1 MAKNYLEHEIK
12 VKYIDGVLKKSA
24 DWQWF
29 ITHIEETY
37 DICEIDSMEGF
48 WLQYRNTSEIYTYF
62 IKILESS
69 VRGIKF
75 KNPIVEE
82 LFVIAQY
89 FMGKLSL
96 EGAVDLVVSKNAKI
110 FLLFIWITKLENQTN
125 STEYIIDT
133 RLFLKHNIFKIINI
147 ELLKLEEEGVVKY
160 LKMID
165 IDGFEQVEKCLLDNI
180 QEVDYPANIEVFK
193 QNRSKIISANVF
205 NHTMIELSSDISWE
219 EEYIL
224 NMLKVSIKDHKI
236 IPLSELNGMSNP
248 DTSLWTEEVIQEL
261 QEFFHDEVTDF
272 VIETI
277 AYVTYRKEMSE
288 KVMLE
293 HVRLMLE
300 IIVSANEEINKL
312 RCSSFEIISYLFND
326 KTINRISREVMYIE
340 MIQEFQ
346 KIEKPQN
353 IGVLQKSKIPLSRE
367 QKEALKQF
375 YDEQYKIIDQVSDS
389 SGLINY
395 FENKNAVRTITTNYF
410 KKVSSKFNEFINLDD
425 GVMLLASLFYMY
437 MCFLLRLKNE
447 SASIDKQLLNFEMI
461 RIQNL
466 WEKDYYYRCTGAL
479 HLFENK
485 FEIPKETVADYN
497 ESVLNNILLIAE
509 YCVISKE
516 ADLIESM
523 KSISENPLAHLVTN
537 IHLSEVFP
545 IQELKKENY
554 DRHEIDATLQEI
566 VQNIIE
572 VNSYKFINYVETA
585 TYVKEIH
592 RSSIDKTIFFIGMFH
607 EEKKLYEELQN
618 KITGYPLQIY
628 SEDLILGHVTQLFPI
643 LEKQIRKLA
652 TLLNIFPY
660 KESENEFMLCKD
672 PTSIL
677 REILLEVYKDL
688 GNYENVGDV
697 LFVYNFMYNSNSL
710 NIRNECIHGRK
721 YTQGSELQFAFKVTL
736 CALAIII
743 KRIEII
749 KENTDD

>member
-1 MAKNYLEHEIK
+1 
-12 VKYIDGVLKKSA
+12 
-24 DWQWF
+24 
-29 ITHIEETY
+29 
-37 DICEIDSMEGF
+37 
-48 WLQYRNTSEIYTYF
+48 
-62 IKILESS
+62 
-69 VRGIKF
+69 
-75 KNPIVEE
+75 
-82 LFVIAQY
+82 
-89 FMGKLSL
+89 
-96 EGAVDLVVSKNAKI
+96 
-110 FLLFIWITKLENQTN
+110 
-125 STEYIIDT
+125 
-133 RLFLKHNIFKIINI
+133 HNIFKIINI

-326 KTINRISREVMYIE
+326 KKINRISREVMYIE

-395 FENKNAVRTITTNYF
+395 FENKNA
-410 KKVSSKFNEFINLDD
+410 
-425 GVMLLASLFYMY
+425 
-437 MCFLLRLKNE
+437 
-447 SASIDKQLLNFEMI
+447 
-461 RIQNL
+461 
-466 WEKDYYYRCTGAL
+466 
-479 HLFENK
+479 
-485 FEIPKETVADYN
+485 
-497 ESVLNNILLIAE
+497 
-509 YCVISKE
+509 
-516 ADLIESM
+516 
-523 KSISENPLAHLVTN
+523 
-537 IHLSEVFP
+537 
-545 IQELKKENY
+545 
-554 DRHEIDATLQEI
+554 
-566 VQNIIE
+566 
-572 VNSYKFINYVETA
+572 
-585 TYVKEIH
+585 
-592 RSSIDKTIFFIGMFH
+592 
-607 EEKKLYEELQN
+607 
-618 KITGYPLQIY
+618 
-628 SEDLILGHVTQLFPI
+628 
-643 LEKQIRKLA
+643 
-652 TLLNIFPY
+652 
-660 KESENEFMLCKD
+660 
-672 PTSIL
+672 
-677 REILLEVYKDL
+677 
-688 GNYENVGDV
+688 
-697 LFVYNFMYNSNSL
+697 
-710 NIRNECIHGRK
+710 
-721 YTQGSELQFAFKVTL
+721 
-736 CALAIII
+736 
-743 KRIEII
+743 
-749 KENTDD
+749 

>member
-1 MAKNYLEHEIK
+1 
-12 VKYIDGVLKKSA
+12 
-24 DWQWF
+24 
-29 ITHIEETY
+29 
-37 DICEIDSMEGF
+37 
-48 WLQYRNTSEIYTYF
+48 
-62 IKILESS
+62 
-69 VRGIKF
+69 
-75 KNPIVEE
+75 
-82 LFVIAQY
+82 
-89 FMGKLSL
+89 
-96 EGAVDLVVSKNAKI
+96 
-110 FLLFIWITKLENQTN
+110 
-125 STEYIIDT
+125 
-133 RLFLKHNIFKIINI
+133 FKIINI

-326 KTINRISREVMYIE
+326 KKINRISREVMYIE

-554 DRHEIDATLQEI
+554 DRHEIDA
-566 VQNIIE
+566 
-572 VNSYKFINYVETA
+572 
-585 TYVKEIH
+585 
-592 RSSIDKTIFFIGMFH
+592 
-607 EEKKLYEELQN
+607 
-618 KITGYPLQIY
+618 
-628 SEDLILGHVTQLFPI
+628 
-643 LEKQIRKLA
+643 
-652 TLLNIFPY
+652 
-660 KESENEFMLCKD
+660 
-672 PTSIL
+672 
-677 REILLEVYKDL
+677 
-688 GNYENVGDV
+688 
-697 LFVYNFMYNSNSL
+697 
-710 NIRNECIHGRK
+710 
-721 YTQGSELQFAFKVTL
+721 
-736 CALAIII
+736 
-743 KRIEII
+743 
-749 KENTDD
+749 

>member
-326 KTINRISREVMYIE
+326 KKINRISREVMYIE

-353 IGVLQKSKIPLSRE
+353 IGVLQKSKIPLS
-367 QKEALKQF
+367 
-375 YDEQYKIIDQVSDS
+375 
-389 SGLINY
+389 
-395 FENKNAVRTITTNYF
+395 
-410 KKVSSKFNEFINLDD
+410 
-425 GVMLLASLFYMY
+425 
-437 MCFLLRLKNE
+437 
-447 SASIDKQLLNFEMI
+447 
-461 RIQNL
+461 
-466 WEKDYYYRCTGAL
+466 
-479 HLFENK
+479 
-485 FEIPKETVADYN
+485 
-497 ESVLNNILLIAE
+497 
-509 YCVISKE
+509 
-516 ADLIESM
+516 
-523 KSISENPLAHLVTN
+523 
-537 IHLSEVFP
+537 
-545 IQELKKENY
+545 
-554 DRHEIDATLQEI
+554 
-566 VQNIIE
+566 
-572 VNSYKFINYVETA
+572 
-585 TYVKEIH
+585 
-592 RSSIDKTIFFIGMFH
+592 
-607 EEKKLYEELQN
+607 
-618 KITGYPLQIY
+618 
-628 SEDLILGHVTQLFPI
+628 
-643 LEKQIRKLA
+643 
-652 TLLNIFPY
+652 
-660 KESENEFMLCKD
+660 
-672 PTSIL
+672 
-677 REILLEVYKDL
+677 
-688 GNYENVGDV
+688 
-697 LFVYNFMYNSNSL
+697 
-710 NIRNECIHGRK
+710 
-721 YTQGSELQFAFKVTL
+721 
-736 CALAIII
+736 
-743 KRIEII
+743 
-749 KENTDD
+749 